1 MTDVTIKWM
10 DKPLRAGRKPKG
22 VTNRKVTTSD
32 GGSVLVRSVDANSA
46 SFGEDLLYVFARNVE
61 AARRE
66 NKELLGSPSGV
77 AVTGKTPA

>member
-1 MTDVTIKWM
+1 MSDVTVRWL

-22 VTNRKVTTSD
+22 VTNRKVTTPD
-32 GGSVLVRSVDANSA
+32 GGTVLIRSVDANSR

-77 AVTGKTPA
+77 TNEAKKAG